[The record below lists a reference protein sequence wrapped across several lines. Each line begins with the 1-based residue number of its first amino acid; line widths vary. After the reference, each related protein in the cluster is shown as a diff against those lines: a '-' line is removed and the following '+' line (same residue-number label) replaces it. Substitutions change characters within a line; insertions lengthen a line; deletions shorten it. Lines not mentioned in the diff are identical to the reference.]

1 MKLWNNLK
9 ISQRIFYSFV
19 VILAST
25 VALSLVIFG
34 GLGGISQSYERLLER
49 DHYKTYLND
58 FMNSI
63 NVAERTAN
71 SLKRFMT
78 EGKMSIQPADSLAF
92 KSDMKIILE
101 TSENIF
107 PVLQEILPE
116 EIFKFERMINKIEDA
131 ITHDFVEDEEKNYSV
146 LLSMSSSLSDLQFFS
161 ANLAQK
167 LEEKIDQS
175 ILGAEKNIKGLRIAV
190 IILNVLTLVLI
201 LLIVLPLLKEVRRVF
216 LPVREAAETA
226 HIQASKA
233 MEYTNST
240 HNSLKQLRSVLN
252 NMGHGIQEV
261 ASGAQNSSMVA
272 QNVMASISASTKSV
286 GELTE
291 KTSVIFAGLTTSQ
304 KNLQSKIGQIQEL
317 SKNVTFYMDR
327 INSNADHTERLAKQ
341 LETLKN
347 ELKGIENILVA
358 MNQVTEQTKLLA
370 LNASIEA
377 ARAGEHGRGFA
388 IVAERIRKLSEG
400 TQGFTGDIRET
411 ITNLQKVANI
421 VTNALGNI
429 IINLRGSTSE
439 VSEVSKDFTELQS
452 VLQSLYEANNSI
464 IDGVNVQLESSKG
477 IHENVRTITN
487 AMESISAQV
496 EQVSSSMQ
504 ELSAEGEEV
513 IGQIELINNN
523 ADQTQKIVE
532 QQVDLARITKETAD
546 RF

>member
-9 ISQRIFYSFV
+9 ISQQIFYSFV
-19 VILAST
+19 VTLTST
-25 VALSLVIFG
+25 VALSLIIFW
-34 GLGGISQSYERLLER
+34 GLGGISRSYERLLEG
-49 DHYKTYLND
+49 DHYKNYLNE

-63 NVAERTAN
+63 EAAERTAN
-71 SLKRFMT
+71 NLERFIT
-78 EGKMSIQPADSLAF
+78 EGKMSIQPTDSMAF
-92 KSDMKIILE
+92 KSDMKIIIE

-107 PVLQEILPE
+107 PVIQEILPE

-131 ITHDFVEDEEKNYSV
+131 ITHDFVEEEDRNYSV
-146 LLSMSSSLSDLQFFS
+146 LLSMSSSLNDLQFFS
-161 ANLAQK
+161 SNLAKK
-167 LEEKIDQS
+167 LEEKINLGIS
-175 ILGAEKNIKGLRIAV
+175 GAERSIKGLQIIV
-190 IILNVLTLVLI
+190 IILNALTLILI
-201 LLIVLPLLKEVRRVF
+201 LLIVLPLLKEVRKVF

-240 HNSLKQLRSVLN
+240 NNSIKQLRIVLN
-252 NMGHGIQEV
+252 NMGHGIQDV
-261 ASGAQNSSMVA
+261 ASGAQNSSMEA
-272 QNVMASISASTKSV
+272 QNVMSSVSASTKSV
-286 GELTE
+286 GELAA
-291 KTSVIFAGLTTSQ
+291 KTSVIFERLTINQ
-304 KNLQSKIGQIQEL
+304 NNLQSKIGQIQEL

-347 ELKGIENILVA
+347 ELKGIETILVA

-400 TQGFTGDIRET
+400 TQGFTGDIHET
-411 ITNLQKVANI
+411 IANLQKVANI

-439 VSEVSKDFTELQS
+439 VSEVSKDFAELQS

-464 IDGVNVQLESSKG
+464 IAGVDVQLESSKG
-477 IHENVRTITN
+477 IHENVRTIMN
-487 AMESISAQV
+487 AMESISTQV

-523 ADQTQKIVE
+523 AAQTQKIVE
-532 QQVDLARITKETAD
+532 RQVDLARITKEAAD

>member
-1 MKLWNNLK
+1 
-9 ISQRIFYSFV
+9 
-19 VILAST
+19 
-25 VALSLVIFG
+25 
-34 GLGGISQSYERLLER
+34 
-49 DHYKTYLND
+49 
-58 FMNSI
+58 
-63 NVAERTAN
+63 
-71 SLKRFMT
+71 
-78 EGKMSIQPADSLAF
+78 
-92 KSDMKIILE
+92 
-101 TSENIF
+101 
-107 PVLQEILPE
+107 
-116 EIFKFERMINKIEDA
+116 
-131 ITHDFVEDEEKNYSV
+131 
-146 LLSMSSSLSDLQFFS
+146 
-161 ANLAQK
+161 
-167 LEEKIDQS
+167 
-175 ILGAEKNIKGLRIAV
+175 
-190 IILNVLTLVLI
+190 
-201 LLIVLPLLKEVRRVF
+201 
-216 LPVREAAETA
+216 
-226 HIQASKA
+226 
-233 MEYTNST
+233 
-240 HNSLKQLRSVLN
+240 
-252 NMGHGIQEV
+252 MGRGIQEV

-272 QNVMASISASTKSV
+272 QNVMSSISASTKSV

-377 ARAGEHGRGFA
+377 ARAGGNGRGFA

-411 ITNLQKVANI
+411 IINLQKVANI
-421 VTNALGNI
+421 ATNALGNI

-439 VSEVSKDFTELQS
+439 VSEVSKDFAELQS

-477 IHENVRTITN
+477 IHENVRTTMN